1 MIGLIWAGRGGDEK
15 LTIHIISG
23 PMRQMCI
30 FFALIMEKTASGLD
44 YHDWK
49 FLKVREHVFVLIKG
63 TSCFFFINQFAQV
76 LESHTWIN
84 INE

>member
-1 MIGLIWAGRGGDEK
+1 MDYCVNLGEGEEK
-15 LTIHIISG
+15 LTIHVISG
-23 PMRQMCI
+23 PMRQICI

-63 TSCFFFINQFAQV
+63 TSFFVLINLHRFWKV
-76 LESHTWIN
+76 ILG
-84 INE
+84 

>member
-1 MIGLIWAGRGGDEK
+1 
-15 LTIHIISG
+15 
-23 PMRQMCI
+23 MRQMCI

-63 TSCFFFINQFAQV
+63 TSFFFINQFAQV

-84 INE
+84 INEWSSKIYQFLQDYGLKTIQLH